1 MKQYFK
7 PIFLI
12 VVIVLI
18 FIFNGCDSNNEP
30 TISSP
35 FGPKVITKEI
45 ITFDHVV
52 KAEIKKPEQAAGPAA
67 AEMTESAIEFETPVH
82 PEGRV
87 VYLEISEMPVELKD
101 TELKNGLLSTRKYG
115 DIEVFLKGFK
125 QDEAIFELL
134 ATQKQI
140 INLKK
145 EIIKYL
151 DNKKE
156 LFTAVLDGDI
166 PKLKALINE
175 KVDLN
180 VRSVDNITPLIAAT
194 ILDRLQVVQILL
206 DAHADVNARD
216 RAGWTPLIHFAASN
230 GNLELGNALI
240 RADADINARD
250 KNGTTALIAA
260 AAKGNLDF
268 VKVLVDAGADL
279 NAAAKMA
286 EAPFTAL
293 QAAERTEHKEIVD
306 FLKKSGAE
314 QN

>member
-1 MKQYFK
+1 MKQSFK
-7 PIFLI
+7 SISLS

-18 FIFNGCDSNNEP
+18 CIFNGCDNSET

-35 FGPKVITKEI
+35 FGPKVVVKEKI
-45 ITFDHVV
+45 SFDHIINAEV
-52 KAEIKKPEQAAGPAA
+52 KIPEEFKG
-67 AEMTESAIEFETPVH
+67 SATADIDKSEIEFETPVH

-87 VYLEISEMPVELKD
+87 NYLEISEMPVELKD